1 MFNTIRFSAITVVLI
16 LLFSG
21 FQSHK
26 AKIDALQKEYDRL
39 SLQYR
44 QDCSAEMLNIPPKL
58 SQKCSDEG
66 KSLDEAWKRLQAER
80 LKK

>member
-1 MFNTIRFSAITVVLI
+1 MFNTIRFSAITVVFI
-16 LLFSG
+16 LFFAG
-21 FQSHK
+21 CQSHQS
-26 AKIDALQKEYDRL
+26 KIDALQKEYDRL

-80 LKK
+80 LK